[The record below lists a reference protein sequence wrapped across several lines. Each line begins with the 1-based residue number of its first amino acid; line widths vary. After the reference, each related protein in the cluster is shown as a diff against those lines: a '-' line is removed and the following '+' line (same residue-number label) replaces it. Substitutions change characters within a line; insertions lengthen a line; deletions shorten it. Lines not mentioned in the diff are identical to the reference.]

1 MAETLQST
9 VSGQAFL
16 TSTSDPTPDYFAV
29 TWTRSLDP
37 ENPDVVQTLSLV
49 VSYRGATCFEI
60 KYEKIADN
68 ENSSSSGEDNEIQ
81 RTLTFDSTFGYD
93 VTGTFGVVF
102 KTDGSGGTVTANPVY
117 YRIEGDEVQYQAENF
132 LGTWGEV

>member
-1 MAETLQST
+1 MAETLQPT

-16 TSTSDPTPDYFAV
+16 TSTSEPTPDYFAV

-37 ENPDVVQTLSLV
+37 DNPNEVQTLSLV

-68 ENSSSSGEDNEIQ
+68 EDSTSAGDDNEIQ
-81 RTLTFDSTFGYD
+81 RTLTYDSSLGYD
-93 VTGTFGVVF
+93 LTGTFGVVF
-102 KTDGSGGTVTANPVY
+102 KTDGSGGTVTADSVY
-117 YRIEGDEVQYQAENF
+117 YRIQGDDVQYQAENF